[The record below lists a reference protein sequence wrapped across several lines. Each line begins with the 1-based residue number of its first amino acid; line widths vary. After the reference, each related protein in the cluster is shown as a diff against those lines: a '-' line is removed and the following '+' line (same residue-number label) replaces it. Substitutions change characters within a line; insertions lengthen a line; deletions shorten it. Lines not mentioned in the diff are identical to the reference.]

1 MRVIAG
7 TARGHRLRVPDKGT
21 RPTSERVREAM
32 FSRLDHFGVLN
43 GARVLDLYAGSGSL
57 GIEALS
63 RGALSAVFV
72 DSARSATRVCQENLK
87 TTGFLAVSRVHTT
100 TVASFLRPA
109 KKPRTFDLVFVD
121 PPYDFDKTTEVP
133 ELLGAGWLAEGAV
146 VMWENPA
153 DHPPLAWAKGFSD
166 LGVRVY
172 GDTRLNFGEFQGV

>member
-32 FSRLDHFGVLN
+32 FSRLDHLGVLT

-72 DSARSATRVCQENLK
+72 DSARSATRVCQENLRS
-87 TTGFLAVSRVHTT
+87 TGFHAESRVHTT
-100 TVASFLRPA
+100 QVVTFLRRA
-109 KKPRTFDLVFVD
+109 KKKHTFDLVFID
-121 PPYDFDKTTEVP
+121 PPYDYDKTTEVLG
-133 ELLGAGWLAEGAV
+133 LLGAGWLVDGAV
-146 VMWENPA
+146 VMWENA
-153 DHPPLAWAKGFSD
+153 VDQPPVDWATGFND
-166 LGVRVY
+166 LGLRVY
-172 GDTRLNFGEFQGV
+172 GDTRLNFGEFQGE